1 MTSQSGPQQEFGPQ
15 NVERVTELLESLKTG
30 GQEIQLITN
39 HFQISTTNPDWSLY
53 QYQVDFNPV
62 QDRINN
68 QTGLLSAHE
77 DLLGAYIFDGT
88 LLFSSKKYKPDTL
101 ELTSKQKYNDTVV
114 IITIKFISIIEK
126 GDYEFIQVLNSLLR
140 RSLVNL
146 NLTLVGR
153 KFCDA
158 EAKISIPKYKLQL
171 WPGFETSIGNYAGG
185 LFLKSGIHTKCI
197 REETVLDFF
206 KEFKENEGENSHW
219 MVQFKMS
226 VIGSEVLNRCDNQT
240 YIINDVDE
248 DYNTKL
254 TFFKEDEYGIS
265 YIDYYKQKYGINLSS
280 YCQPILLSQKNNS
293 FINEGD
299 KSDVVFLI
307 PELCSFTGITD
318 AMKKNHRLMAVLNKH
333 RRVGSSEIIDRYN
346 SFINRILTTPKF
358 AESLK
363 KWNLTLSNKLVTIP
377 GRVLPQESLH
387 GNNYIFP
394 AGNKANWTVQ
404 LSKLPMFT
412 CAEIQR
418 WVVLGP
424 EENGA
429 EVRQF
434 TNTLLQVAK
443 GMSFNLPQPEIVDL
457 KDTSASTY
465 LTTLDQV
472 INEMDPSFILCVIPK
487 SPSEH
492 YNLIKRQLCL
502 NRPVPSQMVLLKQ
515 MKKKDMVLYA
525 KISIKI
531 NCKLGGAPWR
541 VFIPEKNMM
550 IVGFDVCH
558 GKQNKSKSY
567 GALIATMNDTHT
579 TYFSCVHEYESR
591 QELSNNFAI
600 SIANGVEDGQL
611 SHVHQTEVDMLKKTC
626 KELYGEKKVG
636 LAFVIV
642 KICNNTRFFCN
653 NPNIYQNPPPG
664 TVIDNTVT
672 DPTMY
677 DFYLVSQNI
686 PNDAATPTH
695 YNVIWDTL
703 NETTVTNF
711 TPTIV
716 QRLTYKLT
724 HMSYNYSNT
733 QKVPGPC
740 HMAHKLASFTAESL
754 GTPANPVLEDLLYFM

>member
-15 NVERVTELLESLKTG
+15 SVERVTELLESLKTG
-30 GQEIQLITN
+30 SGGQEIKLITN

-101 ELTSKQKYNDTVV
+101 ELTSKQ
-114 IITIKFISIIEK
+114 K

-254 TFFKEDEYGIS
+254 TFCKEDEYGI
-265 YIDYYKQKYGINLSS
+265 KYGINLSS

-443 GMSFNLPQPEIVDL
+443 GMSFNLPQPEIIRSMDETHHGSPQDN
-457 KDTSASTY
+457 KIFQWYCGTY
-465 LTTLDQV
+465 HDNDKAHELQEIVRL
-472 INEMDPSFILCVIPK
+472 S
-487 SPSEH
+487 
-492 YNLIKRQLCL
+492 
-502 NRPVPSQMVLLKQ
+502 
-515 MKKKDMVLYA
+515 LY
-525 KISIKI
+525 
-531 NCKLGGAPWR
+531 
-541 VFIPEKNMM
+541 
-550 IVGFDVCH
+550 
-558 GKQNKSKSY
+558 
-567 GALIATMNDTHT
+567 
-579 TYFSCVHEYESR
+579 
-591 QELSNNFAI
+591 
-600 SIANGVEDGQL
+600 
-611 SHVHQTEVDMLKKTC
+611 
-626 KELYGEKKVG
+626 
-636 LAFVIV
+636 
-642 KICNNTRFFCN
+642 
-653 NPNIYQNPPPG
+653 
-664 TVIDNTVT
+664 
-672 DPTMY
+672 
-677 DFYLVSQNI
+677 
-686 PNDAATPTH
+686 
-695 YNVIWDTL
+695 
-703 NETTVTNF
+703 
-711 TPTIV
+711 
-716 QRLTYKLT
+716 
-724 HMSYNYSNT
+724 
-733 QKVPGPC
+733 
-740 HMAHKLASFTAESL
+740 
-754 GTPANPVLEDLLYFM
+754 